1 MAITLLQ
8 KKKIQHILAL
18 AIGAMILV
26 SAGVLWWGFFTDNSS
41 VQEDILII
49 PSQRSV
55 EIDMSIL
62 SHPLLEDIDEPREPV
77 QIPPNIGRDNPL
89 LPSP

>member
-1 MAITLLQ
+1 
-8 KKKIQHILAL
+8 
-18 AIGAMILV
+18 
-26 SAGVLWWGFFTDNSS
+26 
-41 VQEDILII
+41 
-49 PSQRSV
+49 
-55 EIDMSIL
+55 IDMSIL